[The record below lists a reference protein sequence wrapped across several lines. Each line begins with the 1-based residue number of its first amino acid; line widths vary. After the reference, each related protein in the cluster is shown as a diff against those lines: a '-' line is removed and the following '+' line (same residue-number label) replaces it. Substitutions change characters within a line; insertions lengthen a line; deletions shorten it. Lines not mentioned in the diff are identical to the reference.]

1 MTKKLYGTDPD
12 QVPTNADLGSAAYAD
27 TQNMPETRLTNQP
40 LSAKFGANGDVPT
53 DLASTL
59 DFMQISGSTFIQTGS
74 DAQAFVKS
82 NHYWNGGAHGFVD
95 TGRGSTTIRLN
106 ENNAGQIWFETAPSG
121 GVATLARMII
131 DENGVIRKPYQ
142 PAFLAR
148 PASPQSNLPLNAT
161 TTIAFGTEIFDQ
173 NADFNNSTNRFTAPV
188 TGKYLLTTG
197 LYSRSLD
204 HDTTY
209 YQLEL
214 ATSNG
219 VYYDIISMSG
229 FDADVSYYEFKI
241 CVLADM
247 DAGDVA
253 YVRMAI
259 PNNGAAQVQI
269 DTASSFSGHLVA

>member
-1 MTKKLYGTDPD
+1 MAKKLYGTDPD

-131 DENGVIRKPYQ
+131 DENGIIREPYQ
-142 PAFLAR
+142 PAFMAKKTTTQENI
-148 PASPQSNLPLNAT
+148 AAT
-161 TTIAFGTEIFDQ
+161 TTVTVTFDDEIFDNNGDYNG
-173 NADFNNSTNRFTAPV
+173 NATFTAPV
-188 TGKYLLTTG
+188 TGKYHFNVNIRLANA
-197 LYSRSLD
+197 
-204 HDTTY
+204 DTSAGY
-209 YQLEL
+209 YHTHVR
-214 ATSNG
+214 TSNHIYG
-219 VYYDIISMSG
+219 LNLQSLFLSSDPTYWSFHGAILV
-229 FDADVSYYEFKI
+229 
-241 CVLADM
+241 DM
-247 DAGDVA
+247 DAGDTC
-253 YVRMAI
+253 YI
-259 PNNGAAQVQI
+259 TIYQHLGAAQADLQ
-269 DTASSFSGHLVA
+269 ASSETTFSGFLVA